1 MDKKSNWFSKAA
13 IPAALFMLGMGSGTA
28 QASAYAVSTNSISN
42 FNLSF
47 GGTTGSLFGFT
58 SSADTAVQGTSNSG
72 FSALDAPAAC
82 VGAACVGWSNQF
94 SPHGASGSYAYGDA
108 QISNANVL
116 TGMGAASTIA
126 EISSGAA
133 GFALGTNQLN
143 GFINL
148 AGNGNVSFSF
158 NATPFMSA
166 TATGGDFSS
175 ALMSMSISL
184 YNGSGQQVFNWT
196 PNGSLANGIVN
207 GTETFDASNLNTG
220 ITSVN
225 TYSPL
230 ANGTFAAQSGSLA
243 TGTYTISIG
252 MSNQVTSVTSV
263 PEADSWAMLLAGL
276 GLVGFA
282 ARRKLS

>member
-1 MDKKSNWFSKAA
+1 MNKAISNQFNRVA
-13 IPAALFMLGMGSGTA
+13 IPAALLMLGMGLSSGAA

-42 FNLSF
+42 FNLGF
-47 GGTTGSLFGFT
+47 VGTTGSLFGFT
-58 SSADTAVQGTSNSG
+58 SSADTAVQGTSNAG

-82 VGAACVGWSNQF
+82 VGAACIGYSNSF
-94 SPHGASGSYAYGDA
+94 MSHGASGSYAYGDA
-108 QISNANVL
+108 QISNASVL
-116 TGMGAASTIA
+116 TGMGAASTIG
-126 EISSGAA
+126 EISTGGP

-143 GFINL
+143 GFITL
-148 AGNGNVSFSF
+148 TGSGMVSFSF
-158 NATPFMSA
+158 DAAPFMSA

-184 YNGSGQQVFNWT
+184 YNSSGAQVFNWT
-196 PNGSLANGIVN
+196 PNGSLLNGIIG
-207 GTETFDASNLNTG
+207 GTETLDASNLNTG

-225 TYSPL
+225 TYSP
-230 ANGTFAAQSGSLA
+230 ASGSFAAQSGALA
-243 TGTYTISIG
+243 AGTYTISIG
-252 MSNQVTSVTSV
+252 MSNQVTAV

>member
-1 MDKKSNWFSKAA
+1 
-13 IPAALFMLGMGSGTA
+13 MGSGTS

-47 GGTTGSLFGFT
+47 VGTTGSLFGFT
-58 SSADTAVQGTSNSG
+58 ASTDAAVQNTATGGFG
-72 FSALDAPAAC
+72 FSDAPAAC
-82 VGAACVGWSNQF
+82 IGAACVGYSNQF
-94 SPHGASGSYAYGDA
+94 FSHGASGSYAYGDA
-108 QISNANVL
+108 QISNTDVL
-116 TGMGAASTIA
+116 AGTGSASTIG
-126 EISSGAA
+126 EISAGAA
-133 GFALGTNQLN
+133 GYAAGTNTLN
-143 GFINL
+143 GSIFLNS
-148 AGNGNVSFSF
+148 AGSISFSF

-196 PNGSLANGIVN
+196 PNGTLANGIVG
-207 GTETFDASNLNTG
+207 GTETLDASNLNTG

-225 TYSPL
+225 TFSP
-230 ANGTFAAQSGSLA
+230 ASGSFAAQSFLLA

>member
-47 GGTTGSLFGFT
+47 VGTTGSLFGFT
-58 SSADTAVQGTSNSG
+58 ASTDAAVQNTATGGFG
-72 FSALDAPAAC
+72 FSDAPAAC
-82 VGAACVGWSNQF
+82 IGAACVGYSNQF
-94 SPHGASGSYAYGDA
+94 FSHGASGSYAYGDA
-108 QISNANVL
+108 QISNTDVL
-116 TGMGAASTIA
+116 AGTGSASTIG
-126 EISSGAA
+126 EISAGAA
-133 GFALGTNQLN
+133 GYAAGTNTLN
-143 GFINL
+143 GSIILNN
-148 AGNGNVSFSF
+148 AGSIIFSF
-158 NATPFMSA
+158 DATPFMSA

-175 ALMSMSISL
+175 ALMSMSITLSS
-184 YNGSGQQVFNWT
+184 GSGAQVFNWA
-196 PNGSLANGIVN
+196 PNGVVGNGIVG
-207 GTETFDASNLNTG
+207 GTETSDASNLNAG

-225 TYSPL
+225 TFSPVS
-230 ANGTFAAQSGSLA
+230 GSFAAQSFSLA
-243 TGTYTISIG
+243 AGTYTISIG
-252 MSNQVTSVTSV
+252 MSNSVTAV

>member
-28 QASAYAVSTNSISN
+28 QASAYAVSTNSISS
-42 FNLSF
+42 FNLGF
-47 GGTTGSLFGFT
+47 VGTSGSLFGFT

-94 SPHGASGSYAYGDA
+94 FQHGASGSYAYGDA

-116 TGMGAASTIA
+116 TGMGSASTIA
-126 EISSGAA
+126 EISTGAA

-143 GFINL
+143 GFITL
-148 AGNGNVSFSF
+148 AGSGNVSFSF
-158 NATPFMSA
+158 DATPFMSA

-196 PNGSLANGIVN
+196 PNGTLANGIVG
-207 GTETFDASNLNTG
+207 GTETLDASNLNTG

-225 TYSPL
+225 TFSP
-230 ANGTFAAQSGSLA
+230 ASGSFAAQSFLLA